1 MAIGLP
7 QIIINFVK
15 KAYTAIT
22 RSAKGIAVII
32 IKDETDITFSLK
44 EYNYVSEV
52 DVDKAKYTEANFQQ
66 INDVFLGIPNKVY
79 VVRIA
84 LAGAFADA
92 VSIIDTLKFNWIC
105 LADGTAADQQAL
117 ATYVKEKNAV
127 NKIRKIKAVTYKAT
141 ITDDMHIV
149 NFTNETIRRLGGTD
163 LAGWNYL
170 GRITGMLAGLP
181 FTRSATY
188 YELPDLEYVVEPEDM
203 DAAIDA
209 GEFILMN
216 DYGEVKVARAVN
228 SLQTL
233 GNNKTEDMKKITI
246 VEAMDLILD
255 DIATEFKKNYIGK
268 YKNKYDNQ
276 ALFISAVNGY
286 FDLLEKEEVLD
297 NEFKNEALVDIE
309 SQRKAWLTSGKTEA
323 VDWDENTVKNNTFSS
338 RMYLSAN
345 VKMLDAIE
353 DMMLDVNMM

>member
-15 KAYTAIT
+15 KAVTAIT
-22 RSAKGIAVII
+22 RSAKGIVVIV
-32 IKDETDITFSLK
+32 IKDETDVTFGLK
-44 EYNYVSEV
+44 EYNYSSEV
-52 DVDKAKYTEANFQQ
+52 DLDKTKYTEANYQQ
-66 INDVFLGIPNKVY
+66 ISDVFLGRPNKVY

-84 LAGAFADA
+84 LAGAFADS
-92 VSIIDTLKFNWIC
+92 VSIVDTLKFNWIC

-117 ATYVKEKNAV
+117 ATYVKEKNAI
-127 NKIRKIKAVTYKAT
+127 NKVRKIKAVTYKAT

-149 NFTNETIRRLGGTD
+149 NFTNYTIRRPGGAD
-163 LAGWNYL
+163 LAGWNCV
-170 GRITGMLAGLP
+170 GRITGVLAGLP

-188 YELPDLEYVVEPEDM
+188 YELPDLEHVAEPEDM
-203 DAAIDA
+203 DAAIEA

-233 GNNKTEDMKKITI
+233 GNNQTEDMKKITI
-246 VEAMDLILD
+246 VEAMDLILE
-255 DIATEFKKNYIGK
+255 DIATEFKKNYVGK

-286 FDLLEKEEVLD
+286 FDALEKEEVLD
-297 NEFKNEALVDIE
+297 DEFNNEVLVDIE
-309 SQRKAWLTSGKTEA
+309 SQRQAWLSSGKIEA
-323 VDWDENTVKNNTFSS
+323 ADWDENTVKNNTFSS
-338 RMYLSAN
+338 YMYLAAN
-345 VKMLDAIE
+345 VKILDAIE
-353 DMMLDVNMM
+353 DMTLNVNMM